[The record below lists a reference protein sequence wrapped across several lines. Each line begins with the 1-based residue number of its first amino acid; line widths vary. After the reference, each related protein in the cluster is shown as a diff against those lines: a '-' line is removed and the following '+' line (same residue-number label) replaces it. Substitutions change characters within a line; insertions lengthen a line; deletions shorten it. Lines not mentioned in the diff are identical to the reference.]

1 MNRREFNQALA
12 GTVIGARMLSQ
23 ASTGEAKSDQ
33 AGHAH
38 FDISIM
44 LWTVFEHL
52 PFEQRLEKVAEAG
65 YRNVELVGEYAK
77 WSDADFERANAKR
90 KELGIKFDCTAGLKF
105 GVSNPEQREPLLAEL
120 RRALP
125 IMERIECPTMIV
137 MSGNRV
143 PGMPREM
150 QHQSCVE
157 SLKAAAKVVEGKSI
171 HGEPVRLLLETIDPK
186 ENPQYYLTQVREALQ
201 VVQEVAHPQVELLY
215 DFYHEQISAGNL
227 IEKLE
232 KSIGKLG
239 LVHIADVP
247 GRHEPGT
254 GEINYENIFRKLGEL
269 NYTGM
274 VAMEFLPSRDPVEK
288 LRAAREAALRAGA
301 ASVASNVHRP

>member
-1 MNRREFNQALA
+1 
-12 GTVIGARMLSQ
+12 
-23 ASTGEAKSDQ
+23 
-33 AGHAH
+33 
-38 FDISIM
+38 
-44 LWTVFEHL
+44 
-52 PFEQRLEKVAEAG
+52 
-65 YRNVELVGEYAK
+65 
-77 WSDADFERANAKR
+77 
-90 KELGIKFDCTAGLKF
+90 LKF

-143 PGMPREM
+143 PGMPRET

-186 ENPQYYLTQVREALQ
+186 ENPQYYLTQVSEALQ

-274 VAMEFLPSRDPVEK
+274 VAMEFLPSGDPVEK
-288 LRAAREAALRAGA
+288 LRTAREAALRAGA
-301 ASVASNVHRP
+301 TSVASNVHRP